1 MFGGEDALRFWEA
14 VVVSDEGT
22 TLMTVKVALGTRVR
36 VREVVERYRKVR
48 RALTG
53 SAEWD
58 VAGLSRGE
66 AAVVRAELRAEV
78 VRLREAGE
86 LLDTVDAIAAYGVR
100 REVEARGWR
109 RVWPDEG
116 HEVAGVGRWPG
127 ARDGGYP
134 EAVSFRLPAGLAW
147 QVRAGCWSVSAEAV
161 AGLRDWR
168 DRYPGVVR
176 RRPERGGEVAL
187 AEYERLA
194 DQIVTVGDVLRAGLR
209 WGLG

>member
-1 MFGGEDALRFWEA
+1 VLGCRVALRFWEA
-14 VVVSDEGT
+14 VVVSGEGT

-36 VREVVERYRKVR
+36 LREVVERHCEVR
-48 RALTG
+48 RALASG
-53 SAEWD
+53 ARWD
-58 VAGLSRGE
+58 AAGLSRGE

-78 VRLREAGE
+78 ARLRDAGE
-86 LLDTVDAIAAYGVR
+86 LLDTVDAIAVYGVR
-100 REVEARGWR
+100 REVAARGWC
-109 RVWPDEG
+109 RVWPDVG

-127 ARDGGYP
+127 TRDGGYP

-194 DQIVTVGDVLRAGLR
+194 DQVVTVGDVLRAGLR
-209 WGLG
+209 RGLG